1 MVSVAVVNA
10 LQDTMSVG
18 ESLKWGFTLEEL
30 VGCFSRIMVLIK
42 FVSSFLLSLRFH
54 GPPFS
59 P

>member
-42 FVSSFLLSLRFH
+42 FVFCYPDDFMVPLSLLN
-54 GPPFS
+54 
-59 P
+59 